1 MNNTNKKI
9 IIGLGNPEPSFDYTR
24 HNAGFM
30 TINYLAE
37 KFSSNPFSSNKK
49 IKSHLTHTSDEQVLL
64 IKPDTFMN
72 ESGTAVRAVLDFY
85 KWDIREMGEQTF
97 VIHDDLDLELGT
109 FKVQF
114 AKGPYQHNGLTSLY
128 QHLGTKNFWHV
139 RIGVDGRSGERTQ
152 PPADYVTNKFPP
164 DELVLFE
171 RTKLEVVDY
180 LKLKLDLKPLY

>member
-1 MNNTNKKI
+1 MNENNKKI
-9 IIGLGNPEPSFDYTR
+9 IIGLGNPEPVFDNTR

-37 KFSSNPFSSNKK
+37 KFAKNPFSLNKK
-49 IKSHLTHTSDEQVLL
+49 IKSNITYASDERVVF
-64 IKPDTFMN
+64 IKPDTYMN
-72 ESGTAVRAVLDFY
+72 ESGMAVRAVLDFY
-85 KWDIREMGEQTF
+85 KWSIQEIGEQ
-97 VIHDDLDLELGT
+97 VYVLHDDLDLELGT

-114 AKGPYQHNGLTSLY
+114 AKGPHLHNGLTSLY

-164 DELVLFE
+164 DEMRLFE
-171 RTKLEVVDY
+171 STKLELVDH